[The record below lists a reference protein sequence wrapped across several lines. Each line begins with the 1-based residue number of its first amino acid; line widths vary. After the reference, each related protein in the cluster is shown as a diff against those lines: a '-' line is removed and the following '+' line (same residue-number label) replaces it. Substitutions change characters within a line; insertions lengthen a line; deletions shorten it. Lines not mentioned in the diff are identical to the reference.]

1 MSWRKD
7 LKSNPKKEDYFPL
20 RFGGVVKLAKES
32 QLVHFDR
39 DRLTIRIKNSEVE
52 REHGHLLIDIM
63 PEEGTAIYS
72 LTT

>member
-20 RFGGVVKLAKES
+20 CFGGVVKLVKES
-32 QLVHFDR
+32 QLIHFDR
-39 DRLTIRIKNSEVE
+39 DLLTIRIKNSEVE
-52 REHGHLLIDIM
+52 REYGHLLIDIM
-63 PEEGTAIYS
+63 PEEGIAIYS